1 MGSSGER
8 FHEIIPSSSDSI
20 LTAQQTSTTYARAK
34 HAFKGRNN
42 DELSFRK
49 GDVITVTQQLEG
61 GWWEGTLH
69 SYTGWFPSDYVNI
82 ISQSER
88 FLRSRSNA
96 PAMLN
101 GDGPSS
107 GRTKETPLFS
117 SDTSRQAYREQVMKS
132 FLEAELK
139 YVDSVTK
146 FNDDTLAKIKDSK
159 KISEKDFQV
168 LAGNLQLLITHQREL
183 LCDIKE
189 AAEKDATNARIGGLL
204 LKAAPNLR
212 HLLRVYCQNHPKAVD
227 LILRNK
233 NLYEE
238 ILNEIDY
245 HLKDL
250 ISGLS
255 RPFRHLETYPS
266 MLNELE
272 RGMHEAHPDRGDTQR
287 AAAVFRDIANYCG
300 SLRKQKEMQLELLT
314 SGSIDGLSSEELK
327 KLGEIL
333 YMSIVSVDDV
343 KASTEEELS
352 CDR

>member
-1 MGSSGER
+1 MESSGER
-8 FHEIIPSSSDSI
+8 FHEVIPSSSDSI
-20 LTAQQTSTTYARAK
+20 PNTQQTSTVYARAN

-49 GDVITVTQQLEG
+49 GDVIAITQQLEG

-69 SYTGWFPSDYVNI
+69 SYTGWFPSNYVTI
-82 ISQSER
+82 IPESER
-88 FLRSRSNA
+88 FLRSRSNG
-96 PAMLN
+96 PPVLN
-101 GDGPSS
+101 GDGTSS
-107 GRTKETPLFS
+107 GSTKETPLFS

-146 FNDDTLAKIKDSK
+146 FSDDTLARIKDSK
-159 KISEKDFQV
+159 KISEKDFQI
-168 LAGNLQLLITHQREL
+168 LAGNLQLLITHQHQL
-183 LCDIKE
+183 LSDIKE
-189 AAEKDATNARIGGLL
+189 AVDEDPTNARIGGLL

-212 HLLRVYCQNHPKAVD
+212 HLLRLYCQNHPKAVD

-233 NLYEE
+233 NFYEE
-238 ILNEIDY
+238 ILKEIDCS
-245 HLKDL
+245 LKNL

-255 RPFRHLETYPS
+255 HPFRHLETYPS

-287 AAAVFRDIANYCG
+287 AAAVFREIANYCG
-300 SLRKQKEMQLELLT
+300 TLRKQKEMQLELLT
-314 SGSIDGLSSEELK
+314 SGSIDGLPSEELK
-327 KLGEIL
+327 KLGEIS

-343 KASTEEELS
+343 RASVEEELS